1 METSS
6 CSISAHLFKSSG
18 LSNASNK
25 CVDLFGDAHS
35 VPVGRVHHVYDGVRV
50 GVVTP
55 PVRPA
60 KSWENIS
67 DFSETPTFY
76 PNSPNTCLSS
86 QVPHLELEVLV
97 SHLLHIEADR
107 WDCRHNLAD
116 LIKFGYWERL
126 MPFLTCP
133 TPYLQSIEEC
143 GLSGSVQTQ
152 DEDPHLAAAEE
163 VAEVAHEPSH
173 GAGDGSEEEDQ
184 GLTGEFHTLPPR
196 RLVLEARRDDGPVG
210 GVCVGEL
217 QAVV

>member
-1 METSS
+1 MQMGQFLTSVTDMAPSMSCLFASTTRMAPFSSSSSSMETSS

-97 SHLLHIEADR
+97 SHLLHVEANSRDR
-107 WDCRHNLAD
+107 CHNLAD
-116 LIKFGYWERL
+116 L
-126 MPFLTCP
+126 
-133 TPYLQSIEEC
+133 
-143 GLSGSVQTQ
+143 
-152 DEDPHLAAAEE
+152 D
-163 VAEVAHEPSH
+163 
-173 GAGDGSEEEDQ
+173 
-184 GLTGEFHTLPPR
+184 
-196 RLVLEARRDDGPVG
+196 
-210 GVCVGEL
+210 
-217 QAVV
+217 